1 MKFILK
7 HWHTIS
13 LFAGIYI
20 IAGTLDFWDSLT
32 YLQVLSLL
40 NLGVIF
46 LHFYE
51 EFGFPGGFPKFA
63 NTLFNPKDSTP
74 DLADRY
80 PLNAMSALWIN
91 WGTALFLYLPPV
103 LFPDVIGL
111 GLAPMLFGGVAQVIV
126 HGIVNNKI
134 LKTWYNSGLAT
145 SVLGHLPLLILYIQH
160 IENQNLA
167 TIWDYVIGMILM
179 IVWYVIVIRILIPK
193 LWESKNSP
201 YPFSKEVM
209 DKFDK
214 LYKRK

>member
-1 MKFILK
+1 MRFILK
-7 HWHTIS
+7 NWHTIS
-13 LFAGIYI
+13 LFAGIYT

-134 LKTWYNSGLAT
+134 LKTWYNSGLVT
-145 SVLGHLPLLILYIQH
+145 SVWGHLPLLILYIQH
-160 IENQNLA
+160 IESQNLV
-167 TIWDYVIGMILM
+167 TLWDYAIGMILM
-179 IVWYVIVIRILIPK
+179 VVWCVVVIRIVIPK

-201 YPFSKEVM
+201 YPFSKETM
-209 DKFDK
+209 DK
-214 LYKRK
+214 